1 MDGYRHQV
9 VLFVA
14 RLLLFATVVHT
25 CIKSSLAFVLPTTIS
40 SSLLAHCCATES
52 SIETKQAHFF
62 FNEQLD
68 ICKQIADDSDDVLQY
83 NNDDMACRSRFK
95 EHPRCTARFGEVLQH
110 AQDTAVSMEEYQK
123 VIHNAK
129 SIVNYIDACMKQ
141 SNNIYPIREG
151 LLEDITEALTSQSIR
166 QFRVK
171 QIECDLSESDFTPE
185 QSDLEILGRLYYS
198 AITRSGNYLQE
209 VGLTVDHCGFTTLLA
224 LCRAVSDSSLTYT
237 KDGERL
243 DAAVSNHFNGITAP
257 GCRFLFSSQHGIE
270 NKVTIGRCKRLI
282 VAFSSL
288 GNGLVRHE
296 FGGSLAKI
304 NNQLYADG
312 LHVDVCDVLFVA
324 DPSQSWYLKDS
335 RGSFDG
341 FEEYEQRI
349 RVATRPYKRV
359 SCIGDSMGGSGAL
372 LFSHL
377 ATESVVAFSPQ
388 VDLEGDVHV
397 SRYDMTPIIRYR
409 YYKRLLQSVDQAV
422 VAKGI
427 NVFVH
432 RGVEKSDIRHTD
444 LLLSHFS
451 EMSSLQII
459 EHEDCLHHQIAVH
472 LKQQGKLAQV
482 LHSNLVNNRRM

>member
-1 MDGYRHQV
+1 M
-9 VLFVA
+9 
-14 RLLLFATVVHT
+14 
-25 CIKSSLAFVLPTTIS
+25 
-40 SSLLAHCCATES
+40 
-52 SIETKQAHFF
+52 
-62 FNEQLD
+62 N
-68 ICKQIADDSDDVLQY
+68 
-83 NNDDMACRSRFK
+83 RSRFK

-110 AQDTAVSMEEYQK
+110 ARDSAPSYEEYQK
-123 VIHNAK
+123 AIHNAK
-129 SIVNYIDACMKQ
+129 SIVNYIDTCMKQ
-141 SNNIYPIREG
+141 SNYLQPIREG
-151 LLEDITEALTSQSIR
+151 LLEDITAALTSKSIR
-166 QFRVK
+166 EFRVK
-171 QIECDLSESDFTPE
+171 QIECDSSESDFTPE

-198 AITRSGNYLQE
+198 ALSRTELCLQE

-257 GCRFLFSSQHGIE
+257 QGCRFLFSPHHGIDDT
-270 NKVTIGRCKRLI
+270 NKVTTGRSKRLV

-312 LHVDVCDVLFVA
+312 LYDDVCDVLFVA

-335 RGSFDG
+335 RGAFNG
-341 FEEYEQRI
+341 FEEYEKRI
-349 RVATRPYKRV
+349 RAASMPYEKV
-359 SCIGDSMGGSGAL
+359 SCIGDSMGGSGSL

-397 SRYDMTPIIRYR
+397 SRYDMTPIIRHK
-409 YYKRLLQSVDQAV
+409 YYKRLLQSVEQAV
-422 VAKGI
+422 ANEV

-451 EMSSLQII
+451 EMSSCLQVIQY
-459 EHEDCLHHQIAVH
+459 EDCPHHQIAVH

-482 LHSNLVNNRRM
+482 LQYNLINRRI